1 MLALYTQGFI
11 SLVERNRPIKN
22 IPSLNKVTGD
32 MFGSLKALPADPIL
46 GLLAKYREDSNPH
59 KIDLGVGVYKNEAG
73 HTAILDC
80 VKAAEKYRND
90 HEDTKVY
97 IGPTGS
103 PVFNEEMSKL
113 IFGHHKVLLENRA
126 RTVSTPGGTGAL
138 RVAAE
143 FIKSCKAGATIWVS
157 NPTWA
162 NHTGLFEA
170 AGLTVKTY
178 PYYDHENKTLDFDG
192 MLAALK
198 EVSSDDA
205 VLLHAC
211 CHNPSGMDLN
221 NEQWQ
226 QVVEVAKDIGFLP
239 LIDMAYQGF
248 GVGLDEDAYGLRL
261 MAEHA
266 KEMIVCSSCSKNFGL
281 YRERIGACT
290 IIGETSAAVD
300 VAQSVLLYV
309 IRVIYSMPPA
319 HGAALV
325 ETILSSDELRTQWHV
340 ELKEMRDRING
351 NRQLL
356 VDKLVENGVTRDFS
370 FITRQMGMFSFLG
383 ITPEQVQQ
391 LQDEYSIYMVGSSRM
406 SIAGI
411 ANSNVDYL
419 AKSIAKVL

>member
-1 MLALYTQGFI
+1 
-11 SLVERNRPIKN
+11 
-22 IPSLNKVTGD
+22 

-113 IFGHHKVLLENRA
+113 IFGHHKVMLENRA

>member
-1 MLALYTQGFI
+1 
-11 SLVERNRPIKN
+11 
-22 IPSLNKVTGD
+22 

-46 GLLAKYREDSNPH
+46 GLLAKYREDVNPQ
-59 KIDLGVGVYKNEAG
+59 KIDLGVGVYKDEAG
-73 HTAILDC
+73 HTAILNC
-80 VKAAEKYRND
+80 VKKAEKYRHDN
-90 HEDTKVY
+90 EDTKVY

-103 PVFNEEMSKL
+103 PLFNEEMAKL
-113 IFGHHKVLLENRA
+113 IFGHHKVLIENRA

-143 FIKSCKAGATIWVS
+143 FIKSCKAGTTIWVS

-178 PYYDHENKTLDFDG
+178 PYYDYENKTLDFDG
-192 MLAALK
+192 MLNTLK
-198 EVSSDDA
+198 QVSADDA

-221 NEQWQ
+221 QEQWQ
-226 QVVEVAKDIGFLP
+226 QVAEVAKTKGFLP
-239 LIDMAYQGF
+239 VIDMAYQGF
-248 GVGLDEDAYGLRL
+248 GDGLDEDAYGLRL
-261 MAEHA
+261 MADSVE
-266 KEMIVCSSCSKNFGL
+266 EMIVCSSCSKNFGL
-281 YRERIGACT
+281 YRERIGATT
-290 IIGETSAAVD
+290 IIAKTPLAAD
-300 VAQSVLLYV
+300 NAYSVLLYV

-325 ETILSSDELRTQWHV
+325 ETILHSDELRHEWYN

-356 VDKLVENGVTRDFS
+356 VDKLIENGVTRDFS
-370 FITRQMGMFSFLG
+370 FIPRQKGMFSFLG

-391 LQDEYSIYMVGSSRM
+391 LQTEYSIYMVGSSRM

-411 ANSNVDYL
+411 ATSNVDYL
-419 AKSIAKVL
+419 AKSIANVL

>member
-1 MLALYTQGFI
+1 
-11 SLVERNRPIKN
+11 
-22 IPSLNKVTGD
+22 

-46 GLLAKYREDSNPH
+46 GLLAKYREDSNPQ

-80 VKAAEKYRND
+80 VKKAEKYRHDN
-90 HEDTKVY
+90 EDTKVY

-103 PVFNEEMSKL
+103 ALFNEEMAKL
-113 IFGHHKVLLENRA
+113 IFGDHQVLTANRA
-126 RTVSTPGGTGAL
+126 RTVSTPGGTGSL

-143 FIKSCKAGATIWVS
+143 FIRSCKSNATIWVS

-162 NHTGLFEA
+162 NHTGLFQA
-170 AGLTVKTY
+170 SGLQVKEY
-178 PYYDHENKTLDFDG
+178 PYYNYETKSLDFDA
-192 MLAALK
+192 MLECLK
-198 EVSSDDA
+198 QVSADDV

-211 CHNPSGMDLN
+211 CHNPSGMDLS

-226 QVVEVAKDIGFLP
+226 QVAEVAKSVGFLP

-248 GVGLDEDAYGLRL
+248 GDGLDEDAYGLRL
-261 MAEHA
+261 MADSV
-266 KEMIVCSSCSKNFGL
+266 KELIVCSSCSKNFGL

-290 IIGETSAAVD
+290 IVGESAASVD
-300 VAQSVLLYV
+300 VANSVLLSV
-309 IRVIYSMPPA
+309 VRCIYSMPPA
-319 HGAALV
+319 HGAAIV
-325 ETILSSDELRTQWHV
+325 ETILSSDELRQLWFA

-370 FITRQMGMFSFLG
+370 FIPRQKGMFSFLG

-419 AKSIAKVL
+419 AQSIAKVL

>member
-1 MLALYTQGFI
+1 
-11 SLVERNRPIKN
+11 
-22 IPSLNKVTGD
+22 

-46 GLLAKYREDSNPH
+46 GLLAKYRKDNNPN

-73 HTAILDC
+73 HTAILNC
-80 VKAAEKYRND
+80 VKKAEQHRLKT
-90 HEDTKVY
+90 EDTKVY

-103 PVFNEEMSKL
+103 ELFNDEMAKL
-113 IFGHHKVLLENRA
+113 IFTAEHKVLNQNRA

-162 NHTGLFEA
+162 NHTGLFKA

-178 PYYDHENKTLDFDG
+178 PYYDYENKSLDFDG
-192 MLAALK
+192 MLNALK
-198 EVSSDDA
+198 EVSSDDV

-221 NEQWQ
+221 KEQWQ
-226 QVVEVAKDIGFLP
+226 QVAEVAKNVGFMP

-248 GVGLDEDAYGLRL
+248 GAGLDEDAYGLRL
-261 MAEHA
+261 MADTV

-281 YRERIGACT
+281 YRDRIGACT
-290 IIGETSAAVD
+290 IIGESSTAVD
-300 VAQSVLLYV
+300 IAKSVLLYV

-319 HGAALV
+319 HGAAIV
-325 ETILSSDELRTQWHV
+325 ETILSSDELRNEWYG

-351 NRQLL
+351 NRKLI

-370 FITRQMGMFSFLG
+370 FIQRQSGMFSFLG

-419 AKSIAKVL
+419 AKSIAKIL

>member
-1 MLALYTQGFI
+1 
-11 SLVERNRPIKN
+11 
-22 IPSLNKVTGD
+22 
-32 MFGSLKALPADPIL
+32 MFASLKALPADPIL
-46 GLLAKYREDSNPH
+46 GLIAKYREDTNPK

-73 HTAILDC
+73 DTTVLSC
-80 VKAAEKYRND
+80 VKKAEQYRT
-90 HEDTKVY
+90 DTETSKVY

-103 PVFNEEMSKL
+103 ALFNQEMSKL

-126 RTVSTPGGTGAL
+126 RTFSTPGGTGAL

-143 FIKSCKAGATIWVS
+143 FIASCKAGATIWVS

-162 NHTGLFEA
+162 NHNAVFEA

-178 PYYDHENKTLDFDG
+178 PYYDYENKTLDFDG
-192 MLAALK
+192 MLAQLK

-211 CHNPSGMDLN
+211 CHNPSGMDLS

-226 QVVEVAKDIGFLP
+226 QVAEVAKGVGFTP
-239 LIDMAYQGF
+239 LVDMAYQGF
-248 GVGLDEDAYGLRL
+248 GSGLDEDAYGLRL
-261 MAEHA
+261 LADSV

-290 IIGETSAAVD
+290 LIAPTSNNAD
-300 VAQSVLLYV
+300 LVASVLASV
-309 IRVIYSMPPA
+309 IRGIYSMPPA

-325 ETILSSDELRTQWHV
+325 ETILSSSELTTEWHS

-356 VDKLVENGVTRDFS
+356 VDKLKENGVTRDFS
-370 FITRQMGMFSFLG
+370 FIARQSGMFSFLG

-411 ANSNVDYL
+411 ANRNVDYL
-419 AKSIAKVL
+419 AQSIAKVL